1 MNKTKKIVNFLL
13 LSFFLTGCFLESDS
27 LKEEATLDAL
37 IESVEDNPG
46 KTLKIEDYT
55 KENQG
60 YTLCNRYD
68 TSNPILP
75 VLKTIHFKKRNK
87 NDPGPAVH
95 SRNLCAFTDHH
106 YHSFYLSD
114 DLINVLFFS
123 DNGLGYGN
131 KRYSNYRKVSYE
143 DGVKI
148 RDTIKKAYREGKP
161 VEDSSY
167 CELQDEYWKSMGK
180 DDWL

>member
-13 LSFFLTGCFLESDS
+13 LSCFLTGCFPESDS
-27 LKEEATLDAL
+27 LKGEATLDAI

-68 TSNPILP
+68 TSNLILR

-87 NDPGPAVH
+87 NDPGPAAR

-123 DNGLGYGN
+123 DKGAWL
-131 KRYSNYRKVSYE
+131 
-143 DGVKI
+143 
-148 RDTIKKAYREGKP
+148 
-161 VEDSSY
+161 
-167 CELQDEYWKSMGK
+167 WK
-180 DDWL
+180 